1 MQCILVNLIL
11 SLALTLQHA
20 DGRFLPFSLPPSLTL
35 SLGDTTAS
43 AVPALAAA
51 LKQPVKVLFDHDGGV
66 DDFVAL
72 LMLLAEPKVDL
83 VGITVLPADCIGE
96 VALNTTFKILQLTGQ
111 TNIPVGLS
119 TLTGQ
124 HEFPMQYRV
133 EPLAVD
139 LLPMLNGPTVA
150 EAVLQAKAVNKQTG
164 QELFAQ
170 LLLAQQEPITIVMT
184 GEVLVISVMTR
195 PLCFRL
201 VSVLE
206 GACKQ
211 VKQVKLS
218 LPTSLIVHRVW
229 DSLETRPLYW
239 VAVTVRCQSPVVV
252 LQTNLLHRQQSHCF
266 ILLPPLL
273 LHSAALRPHQ

>member
-1 MQCILVNLIL
+1 MRSIVL
-11 SLALTLQHA
+11 SFAVLLTLTSRHV
-20 DGRFLPFSLPPSLTL
+20 DGRFLPFSLPASLTL

-43 AVPALAAA
+43 VAPAAA
-51 LKQPVKVLFDHDGGV
+51 AAPEKPVKVLFDHDGGI

-96 VALNTTFKILQLTGQ
+96 VALNTTLKILQFTGQ

-139 LLPMLNGPTVA
+139 MLPALNGPTVA
-150 EAVLQAKAVNKQTG
+150 EAVLQAKAANTLVG

-170 LLLAQQEPITIVMT
+170 LLLEQQEPITVIMT
-184 GEVLVISVMTR
+184 GEGPSAPVM
-195 PLCFRL
+195 LC
-201 VSVLE
+201 
-206 GACKQ
+206 
-211 VKQVKLS
+211 
-218 LPTSLIVHRVW
+218 
-229 DSLETRPLYW
+229 
-239 VAVTVRCQSPVVV
+239 CQSLDMSVHKLMSTITCLYPEC
-252 LQTNLLHRQQSHCF
+252 TYLLHMISYKYCGCC
-266 ILLPPLL
+266 
-273 LHSAALRPHQ
+273 